1 MNEELK
7 AVSEIASD
15 IGVSRQA
22 VYQKLKAPTLADA
35 VKPFTVKQHNL
46 TLYTLQGQALIRQ
59 SFDEVVNAVN
69 VDSKRQSTNGKLI
82 DTLQAT
88 IETLTKQLE
97 VKDNQI
103 ASMQKQIDKLTE
115 TVGQMA
121 STANTGAIVHA
132 GTTQALLNEQN
143 QQAPKP
149 EPAQTSEPRPAA
161 ASATSRTVS
170 APRPRSERAPQPSP
184 SFLDF
189 IKNKFQR
196 KQK

>member
-1 MNEELK
+1 MRK

-69 VDSKRQSTNGKLI
+69 IDSKRQSTNGKLI

-103 ASMQKQIDKLTE
+103 ASLQKQIDKLTD
-115 TVGQMA
+115 TVGQVA
-121 STANTGAIVHA
+121 YNANSATAVNA

-143 QQAPKP
+143 KQA
-149 EPAQTSEPRPAA
+149 SEPRPAA
-161 ASATSRTVS
+161 NVESRTTS
-170 APRPRSERAPQPSP
+170 EPTPAKRSRSQPQQSP
-184 SFLDF
+184 SFFDF
-189 IKNKFQR
+189 LKSKFKR
-196 KQK
+196 K

>member
-103 ASMQKQIDKLTE
+103 ASLQKQIDKLTE
-115 TVGQMA
+115 TVGQIA

-132 GTTQALLNEQN
+132 GTTQALINEQN
-143 QQAPKP
+143 KQPPKA
-149 EPAQTSEPRPAA
+149 EPTPAAANVESRTTSEPRP
-161 ASATSRTVS
+161 RL
-170 APRPRSERAPQPSP
+170 ERAPQPST

-189 IKNKFQR
+189 LKSKLRR
-196 KQK
+196 KQ